1 VTEVELVFLPM
12 IKREGS
18 ERRDKR
24 DSQEETNLWG
34 MDSAQEIVKR
44 VFGERKITMK
54 QTEVRWIE
62 RSDELREKPH
72 SLSEWESCSLRV
84 YHN

>member
-1 VTEVELVFLPM
+1 
-12 IKREGS
+12 
-18 ERRDKR
+18 
-24 DSQEETNLWG
+24 